1 MLKSPAYAEE
11 AIMANRYFRQF
22 ALVKDPRTILLGG
35 RISLNSSA
43 AVTGNTIDFCQSV
56 TKSGTGEYT
65 IVLQDKYVVDKCV
78 QVSFEGASLAICK
91 IKSVNL
97 STKTIVVETMVA
109 GALAN
114 ITAAGSIHI
123 LVVAKDSTVS

>member
-1 MLKSPAYAEE
+1 
-11 AIMANRYFRQF
+11 MANRYFRQF
-22 ALVKDPRTILLGG
+22 ALVKDPRTIFLSGQ
-35 RISLNSSA
+35 ISLNSSA

-65 IVLQDKYVVDKCV
+65 IVLQDKYVIDKCV
-78 QVSFEGASLAICK
+78 QVSFEGASLCTPK
-91 IKSVNL
+91 IKSVDL
-97 STKTIVVETMVA
+97 STKTIIVETMVA